1 MTFNYNNYL
10 LSLYNKNMSLYQIR
24 QEIRKF
30 LSREHTI
37 VIFHLFIEENKN
49 NKKIIEEFK
58 KTSFNLD

>member
-1 MTFNYNNYL
+1 
-10 LSLYNKNMSLYQIR
+10 MSLYQIR